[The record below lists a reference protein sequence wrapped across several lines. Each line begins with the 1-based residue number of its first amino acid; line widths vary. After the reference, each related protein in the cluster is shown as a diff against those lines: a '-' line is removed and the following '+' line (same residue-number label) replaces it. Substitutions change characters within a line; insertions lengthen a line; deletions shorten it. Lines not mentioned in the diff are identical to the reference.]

1 MVGIQLYFIL
11 CSLYCR
17 KTRMPTSRF
26 QIGDTVMGRWPGSNL
41 YYEVKV
47 LSYDKKTLLYTVIY
61 KDGTELEL
69 KESDITSL
77 TIFKQGVA
85 RSRSRS
91 RSRSPGRPRRS
102 RSRSPARTSRR
113 SSSRTTDVRKEKLKE
128 VLEVRLTPVPMTH
141 ENNSNSKHEKKEEN
155 NTANTASTIT
165 EEKTET
171 ESENQA
177 GGRYNLRRRKD
188 QGDVKTVELEQK
200 TETEVLS
207 QTKPPTAIKTTDLEF
222 RGRVG
227 VFFLMFL
234 LPVAVLASLILCG
247 QKDAS
252 LQSFPLELPSLQS
265 LWDWQVF
272 GIVLLWL
279 LFQAVLSLLPVGKL
293 VEGMPLKNGKTLKY
307 RINGFYALLLTAVAV
322 GVAVYQEVDLSYIHA
337 HFLQFYTSAL
347 LIVTL
352 LSVYLFVRSRW
363 ASEDELA
370 PGGNS
375 GYIIYDFFM
384 GRELNP
390 RIKNF
395 DIKFFCE
402 MRPGLMGW
410 VLINF
415 AMLQAEMKH
424 QDLENPSPAMLL
436 VNIFQLLWVVDGFWH
451 EEKLLTMMDIVYDG
465 FGFMLTFGDLTFVPF
480 TFTCQAYYL
489 VSHPNELSVFWIITL
504 ITMNGIGYYIFRKAN
519 SQKFA
524 FRKNPSDPAV
534 SHLKTIPTAT
544 GKSLIV
550 SGLWGWVRHPNYL
563 GDIIMGLAWSLPCGF
578 NHLIP
583 YFYLIYLFTL
593 LVHRNARDEHQCRKK
608 YGSAWEEYCKAVP
621 YRIFPGIY

>member
-1 MVGIQLYFIL
+1 
-11 CSLYCR
+11 
-17 KTRMPTSRF
+17 MPTARF

-47 LSYDKKTLLYTVIY
+47 LSYDNKTRLYTVIY

-77 TIFKQGVA
+77 TVFKQGG

-102 RSRSPARTSRR
+102 RSRSPARTPRQ

-128 VLEVRLTPVPMTH
+128 VLEVRLTPVPLTH
-141 ENNSNSKHEKKEEN
+141 ENNSNSRHEKKEEN
-155 NTANTASTIT
+155 NTASAVT

-177 GGRYNLRRRKD
+177 GGRYNLRHRKD
-188 QGDVKTVELEQK
+188 QGDGKTVELEQK
-200 TETEVLS
+200 TETAVLS

-222 RGRVG
+222 GGRVG

-234 LPVAVLASLILCG
+234 LPVAVWALLILCG

-252 LQSFPLELPSLQS
+252 LQSFPLELPALQS

-279 LFQAVLSLLPVGKL
+279 LFQAVLSLLPFGKL

-307 RINGFYALLLTAVAV
+307 RINGVYALLLTAVAV

-363 ASEDELA
+363 ASQDELA

-375 GYIIYDFFM
+375 GYVIYDFFM

-402 MRPGLMGW
+402 MRPGLLGW

-424 QDLENPSPAMLL
+424 QNLENPSPAMLL

-465 FGFMLTFGDLTFVPF
+465 FGFMLTFGDLAFVPF

-489 VSHPNELSVFWIITL
+489 VSHPSELSVFWIITL
-504 ITMNGIGYYIFRKAN
+504 ITMNGVGYYIFRKAN

-550 SGLWGWVRHPNYL
+550 SGLWGWLRHPNYL
-563 GDIIMGLAWSLPCGF
+563 GDIFMGLAWSLPCGF

-583 YFYLIYLFTL
+583 YFYLIYLITL
-593 LVHRNARDEHQCRKK
+593 LVHRNARDDRQCRKK

>member
-1 MVGIQLYFIL
+1 
-11 CSLYCR
+11 
-17 KTRMPTSRF
+17 MPTARF

-47 LSYDKKTLLYTVIY
+47 LSYDNKTRLYTVIY

-77 TIFKQGVA
+77 TVFKQGVT

-102 RSRSPARTSRR
+102 RSRSPARTPRR
-113 SSSRTTDVRKEKLKE
+113 SSSRTTDVHKEKLKE
-128 VLEVRLTPVPMTH
+128 ALEVRLTPV
-141 ENNSNSKHEKKEEN
+141 
-155 NTANTASTIT
+155 
-165 EEKTET
+165 EKTET

-188 QGDVKTVELEQK
+188 QGDGKTVELEQK
-200 TETEVLS
+200 TETETLLR
-207 QTKPPTAIKTTDLEF
+207 TKPPTASAIKTTDLEF
-222 RGRVG
+222 GGRVG

-234 LPVAVLASLILCG
+234 LPVAVLALLILCG

-252 LQSFPLELPSLQS
+252 LQSFPLELPALES
-265 LWDWQVF
+265 LWDCQVF

-322 GVAVYQEVDLSYIHA
+322 GVAMYQEVDLSYIHA

-352 LSVYLFVRSRW
+352 LSIYLFIRSRW

-390 RIKNF
+390 RIKNL

-415 AMLQAEMKH
+415 VMLQAEMKH
-424 QDLENPSPAMLL
+424 QNLENPSPAMLL

-465 FGFMLTFGDLTFVPF
+465 FGFMLTFGDLAFVPF

-489 VSHPNELSVFWIITL
+489 VSHPNELSAFWIITL
-504 ITMNGIGYYIFRKAN
+504 IIMNGVGYYIFRKAN

-544 GKSLIV
+544 GESLIV

-583 YFYLIYLFTL
+583 YFYLIYLITL

-608 YGSAWEEYCKAVP
+608 YGSAWDEYCKAVP
-621 YRIFPGIY
+621 FRIFPGIY

>member
-1 MVGIQLYFIL
+1 
-11 CSLYCR
+11 
-17 KTRMPTSRF
+17 MPTARF

-47 LSYDKKTLLYTVIY
+47 LSYDNKARLYTVIY

-77 TIFKQGVA
+77 TVFKQGVA

-128 VLEVRLTPVPMTH
+128 VLEVRLTPVV
-141 ENNSNSKHEKKEEN
+141 
-155 NTANTASTIT
+155 IRL
-165 EEKTET
+165 EKTET

-177 GGRYNLRRRKD
+177 GGRYNLRHRKD
-188 QGDVKTVELEQK
+188 QGDGKTVELEQK
-200 TETEVLS
+200 TETGVLS
-207 QTKPPTAIKTTDLEF
+207 QTKPPAAIKTTDLEF
-222 RGRVG
+222 GGRVG
-227 VFFLMFL
+227 E
-234 LPVAVLASLILCG
+234 
-247 QKDAS
+247 S
-252 LQSFPLELPSLQS
+252 LQFN
-265 LWDWQVF
+265 
-272 GIVLLWL
+272 
-279 LFQAVLSLLPVGKL
+279 L

-424 QDLENPSPAMLL
+424 QNLENPSPAMLL

-465 FGFMLTFGDLTFVPF
+465 FGFMLTFGDLAFVPF

-489 VSHPNELSVFWIITL
+489 VSHPNELSLFWIITL
-504 ITMNGIGYYIFRKAN
+504 ITMNGVGYYIFRKAN

-583 YFYLIYLFTL
+583 YFYLIYLITL
-593 LVHRNARDEHQCRKK
+593 LVHRNARDERQCRKK

>member
-1 MVGIQLYFIL
+1 
-11 CSLYCR
+11 
-17 KTRMPTSRF
+17 MPPARF

-47 LSYDKKTLLYTVIY
+47 MSFDNKTRLYTVIY

-69 KESDITSL
+69 KESDITSVV
-77 TIFKQGVA
+77 IFQTAG

-91 RSRSPGRPRRS
+91 RSPGRSPGRSSARSPGRPRRS
-102 RSRSPARTSRR
+102 RSRSPARTPRR
-113 SSSRTTDVRKEKLKE
+113 ASSRSTEVRKEKLKE
-128 VLEVRLTPVPMTH
+128 VLEVRLTPVAMKH
-141 ENNSNSKHEKKEEN
+141 ENNSSNSKSEKKEEN
-155 NTANTASTIT
+155 NTAKAAPVVT

-171 ESENQA
+171 ESENQT

-188 QGDVKTVELEQK
+188 QGDGKAVELEK
-200 TETEVLS
+200 AVESEPLL
-207 QTKPPTAIKTTDLEF
+207 QTKAPAAVKTADLEF
-222 RGRVG
+222 GGRVG
-227 VFFLMFL
+227 VLFLMFL
-234 LPVAVLASLILCG
+234 LPVAVLVLLILCG

-252 LQSFPLELPSLQS
+252 LQSFPLELPALQS
-265 LWDWQVF
+265 VWDCQVF

-279 LFQAVLSLLPVGKL
+279 LFQAFLSLLPVGKL

-307 RINGFYALLLTAVAV
+307 RINGFYALLLTAVAA

-347 LIVTL
+347 LIATL
-352 LSVYLFVRSRW
+352 LSIYLFIRSRW
-363 ASEDELA
+363 ASKDELA

-390 RIKNF
+390 RIKSF

-415 AMLQAEMKH
+415 AMLLAEMK
-424 QDLENPSPAMLL
+424 QQNLENPSPAMLL
-436 VNIFQLLWVVDGFWH
+436 VNIFQLLWVIDGLWH
-451 EEKLLTMMDIVYDG
+451 EEKLLTMMDIMYDG
-465 FGFMLTFGDLTFVPF
+465 FGFMLTFGDLAFVPF

-489 VSHPNELSVFWIITL
+489 VNHPNELSVFWIITL
-504 ITMNGIGYYIFRKAN
+504 IAMNGVGYYIFRKAN

-550 SGLWGWVRHPNYL
+550 SGLWGFVRHPNYL
-563 GDIIMGLAWSLPCGF
+563 GDIIMALAWSLPCGF
-578 NHLIP
+578 NNLVP
-583 YFYLIYLFTL
+583 YFYLIYLVTL
-593 LVHRNARDEHQCRKK
+593 LVHRNARDERQCRKK

-621 YRIFPGIY
+621 YRIFPRVY

>member
-1 MVGIQLYFIL
+1 M
-11 CSLYCR
+11 
-17 KTRMPTSRF
+17 RMPARF

-47 LSYDKKTLLYTVIY
+47 LSYDNKTRLYTVIY

-113 SSSRTTDVRKEKLKE
+113 SSTRTTDVRKEKLKE
-128 VLEVRLTPVPMTH
+128 VLEVRLTPVSMAH
-141 ENNSNSKHEKKEEN
+141 ENNTNNKHEKKEEN
-155 NTANTASTIT
+155 NAATNTASTIT

-188 QGDVKTVELEQK
+188 QGDGKTVELEQK
-200 TETEVLS
+200 TETETLL
-207 QTKPPTAIKTTDLEF
+207 QTKPPTGIKTSDLEF
-222 RGRVG
+222 GGRVG

-234 LPVAVLASLILCG
+234 LPLAVLGLLILCS

-252 LQSFPLELPSLQS
+252 LQSFPLEFPALQS

-279 LFQAVLSLLPVGKL
+279 LLQAVLSLLPIGKL

-307 RINGFYALLLTAVAV
+307 RINGFYALLFTAVAV
-322 GVAVYQEVDLSYIHA
+322 GVAVYQEVDFSYIHA

-363 ASEDELA
+363 ASKDELA

-424 QDLENPSPAMLL
+424 QNLETPSPAMLL
-436 VNIFQLLWVVDGFWH
+436 VNIFQLLWVVDGIWH

-465 FGFMLTFGDLTFVPF
+465 FGFMLTFGDLAFVPF

-489 VSHPNELSVFWIITL
+489 VSHPNELSIFWIITL
-504 ITMNGIGYYIFRKAN
+504 ITMDGVGYYIFRKAN

-544 GKSLIV
+544 GNSLIV

-578 NHLIP
+578 NNLIP
-583 YFYLIYLFTL
+583 YFYLIYLITL
-593 LVHRNARDEHQCRKK
+593 LVHRNARDERQCRKK

>member
-1 MVGIQLYFIL
+1 
-11 CSLYCR
+11 
-17 KTRMPTSRF
+17 MPTSRF

-128 VLEVRLTPVPMTH
+128 VLEVRLTPV
-141 ENNSNSKHEKKEEN
+141 
-155 NTANTASTIT
+155 
-165 EEKTET
+165 
-171 ESENQA
+171 
-177 GGRYNLRRRKD
+177 
-188 QGDVKTVELEQK
+188 
-200 TETEVLS
+200 
-207 QTKPPTAIKTTDLEF
+207 F
-222 RGRVG
+222 RGRVGESRQSNVILNCVNLHSTKHINVNNFATNKTLKKNLEVNCPIISVHLNLNKLNASISSCLSG

>member
-1 MVGIQLYFIL
+1 
-11 CSLYCR
+11 
-17 KTRMPTSRF
+17 MPTTRF
-26 QIGDTVMGRWPGSNL
+26 QIGDSVMGRWPGSNL

-47 LSYDKKTLLYTVIY
+47 LSYDNKARMYTVIY

-69 KESDITSL
+69 RESDITSL
-77 TIFKQGVA
+77 VIFKQGVA

-91 RSRSPGRPRRS
+91 RSPGRSRRS

-128 VLEVRLTPVPMTH
+128 SLEVRLTPLPMTH

-171 ESENQA
+171 ESENQT

-188 QGDVKTVELEQK
+188 QGDGKTVALEQK
-200 TETEVLS
+200 TETETL
-207 QTKPPTAIKTTDLEF
+207 QAKPPAVGAVKTTELEF
-222 RGRVG
+222 GGRVG

-234 LPVAVLASLILCG
+234 LPVAVLALLILCG

-252 LQSFPLELPSLQS
+252 LQSFPLELPALQS
-265 LWDWQVF
+265 LWDCQVF

-279 LFQAVLSLLPVGKL
+279 LSQAALSLLPVGKL
-293 VEGMPLKNGKTLKY
+293 VEGMPLNNGKTLKY
-307 RINGFYALLLTAVAV
+307 RINGFYALVLTSVAVAV
-322 GVAVYQEVDLSYIHA
+322 ALYQEVDFGYIHA
-337 HFLQFYTSAL
+337 NFLQFYTSAL

-352 LSVYLFVRSRW
+352 LSIYLFIRSRW

-390 RIKNF
+390 RIKSF

-415 AMLQAEMKH
+415 AMLQAEMK
-424 QDLENPSPAMLL
+424 QQNLENPSPAMLL
-436 VNIFQLLWVVDGFWH
+436 VNIFQLLWVVDGIWH

-465 FGFMLTFGDLTFVPF
+465 FGFMLTFGDLAFVPF

-504 ITMNGIGYYIFRKAN
+504 ITMNGVGYYIFRKAN

-524 FRKNPSDPAV
+524 FRKNPSDPAL

-583 YFYLIYLFTL
+583 YFYLIYLITL
-593 LVHRNARDEHQCRKK
+593 LVQDPTQEHLRHYCLLLICFYMAPHCNVALDKA
-608 YGSAWEEYCKAVP
+608 SATAKL
-621 YRIFPGIY
+621 

>member
-1 MVGIQLYFIL
+1 
-11 CSLYCR
+11 
-17 KTRMPTSRF
+17 MPTARF

-47 LSYDKKTLLYTVIY
+47 LSYDNKTRLYTVIY

-77 TIFKQGVA
+77 TIFKQGT

-102 RSRSPARTSRR
+102 RSRSPARTPRR

-128 VLEVRLTPVPMTH
+128 VLEVRLTPVPLTH

-155 NTANTASTIT
+155 NTTNTAS

-177 GGRYNLRRRKD
+177 GGRYNLRHRKD
-188 QGDVKTVELEQK
+188 QGDGKTVEMEQK
-200 TETEVLS
+200 TETAVLS

-222 RGRVG
+222 GGRVG

-234 LPVAVLASLILCG
+234 LPVAVLALLILCG

-252 LQSFPLELPSLQS
+252 LQSFPLELPALQS

-272 GIVLLWL
+272 GIALLWL
-279 LFQAVLSLLPVGKL
+279 LLQAVLSLLPVGKL

-352 LSVYLFVRSRW
+352 LSVYLFVRSHW
-363 ASEDELA
+363 ASQDELA
-370 PGGNS
+370 PAGNS
-375 GYIIYDFFM
+375 GYIIYDLFM

-402 MRPGLMGW
+402 MRPGLLGW

-424 QDLENPSPAMLL
+424 QNLENPSPAMLL

-451 EEKLLTMMDIVYDG
+451 EEKLLTMIDIVYDG
-465 FGFMLTFGDLTFVPF
+465 FGFMLTFGDLAFVPF

-489 VSHPNELSVFWIITL
+489 VSHPSELSVFWIITL
-504 ITMNGIGYYIFRKAN
+504 ITMNGVGYYIFRKAN

-550 SGLWGWVRHPNYL
+550 SGLWGWLRHPNYL
-563 GDIIMGLAWSLPCGF
+563 GDIFMGLAWSLPCGF

-583 YFYLIYLFTL
+583 YFYLIYLITL
-593 LVHRNARDEHQCRKK
+593 LVHRNARDDRQCRKK

>member
-1 MVGIQLYFIL
+1 
-11 CSLYCR
+11 
-17 KTRMPTSRF
+17 MPPARF

-47 LSYDKKTLLYTVIY
+47 MSFDNKTRLYTVIY

-69 KESDITSL
+69 KESDITSVV
-77 TIFKQGVA
+77 IFQTAG
-85 RSRSRS
+85 RSRS
-91 RSRSPGRPRRS
+91 RSRSPGRSPGRSSARS
-102 RSRSPARTSRR
+102 RDAHVAVAPVHQLGPAQSL
-113 SSSRTTDVRKEKLKE
+113 SRTQKCPRKTQE
-128 VLEVRLTPVPMTH
+128 VLEVRLTPVAMKH
-141 ENNSNSKHEKKEEN
+141 ENNSSNSKSEKKEEN
-155 NTANTASTIT
+155 NTAKAAPVVT

-171 ESENQA
+171 ESENQT

-188 QGDVKTVELEQK
+188 QGDGKAVELEK
-200 TETEVLS
+200 AVESEPLL
-207 QTKPPTAIKTTDLEF
+207 QTKAPAAVKTADLEF
-222 RGRVG
+222 GGRVG
-227 VFFLMFL
+227 VLFLMFL
-234 LPVAVLASLILCG
+234 LPGLCWYAHSLWAE
-247 QKDAS
+247 DAS
-252 LQSFPLELPSLQS
+252 LQSFPLELPALQS
-265 LWDWQVF
+265 VWDCQVF

-307 RINGFYALLLTAVAV
+307 RINGFYALLLTAVAA

-347 LIVTL
+347 LIATL
-352 LSVYLFVRSRW
+352 LSIYLFIRSRW
-363 ASEDELA
+363 ASKDELA
-370 PGGNS
+370 PGGIF

-390 RIKNF
+390 RIKSF

-415 AMLQAEMKH
+415 AMLLAEMK
-424 QDLENPSPAMLL
+424 QQNLENPSPAMLL
-436 VNIFQLLWVVDGFWH
+436 VNIFQLLWVIDGLWH
-451 EEKLLTMMDIVYDG
+451 EEKLLTMMDIMYDG
-465 FGFMLTFGDLTFVPF
+465 FGFMLTFGDLAFVPF

-489 VSHPNELSVFWIITL
+489 VTHPNELSVFWIITL
-504 ITMNGIGYYIFRKAN
+504 IAMNGVGYYIFRKAN

-534 SHLKTIPTAT
+534 YHLKTIPTAT

-550 SGLWGWVRHPNYL
+550 SGLWGFVRHPNYL
-563 GDIIMGLAWSLPCGF
+563 GDIIMALAWSLPCGF
-578 NHLIP
+578 NTLVP
-583 YFYLIYLFTL
+583 YFYLIYLVTL
-593 LVHRNARDEHQCRKK
+593 LAHGTARHERKCRKK
-608 YGSAWEEYCKAVP
+608 YGSAWEEYCQAVP
-621 YRIFPGIY
+621 YRIFPRVY

>member
-1 MVGIQLYFIL
+1 
-11 CSLYCR
+11 
-17 KTRMPTSRF
+17 
-26 QIGDTVMGRWPGSNL
+26 MGRWPGSNL

-47 LSYDKKTLLYTVIY
+47 LSYDNKTRLYTVIY

-77 TIFKQGVA
+77 TIFKQGVS

-102 RSRSPARTSRR
+102 RSRSPARTSRQ

-128 VLEVRLTPVPMTH
+128 ALEVRLTPVPVTH

-188 QGDVKTVELEQK
+188 QGDGKTVELEQK
-200 TETEVLS
+200 TETETLP
-207 QTKPPTAIKTTDLEF
+207 QTKPPTASAIKTTDLEF
-222 RGRVG
+222 GGRVG

-234 LPVAVLASLILCG
+234 LPVAVLALLILGG

-252 LQSFPLELPSLQS
+252 LQSFPLELPALQS
-265 LWDWQVF
+265 LWDCQVF

-279 LFQAVLSLLPVGKL
+279 LFQAVLSLLPVGK
-293 VEGMPLKNGKTLKY
+293 EG
-307 RINGFYALLLTAVAV
+307 
-322 GVAVYQEVDLSYIHA
+322 DLSYIHA

-352 LSVYLFVRSRW
+352 LSIYLFIRSRW

-424 QDLENPSPAMLL
+424 QNLENPSPAMLL

-465 FGFMLTFGDLTFVPF
+465 FGFMLTFGDLAFVPF

-489 VSHPNELSVFWIITL
+489 VSHPNELSAFWIITL
-504 ITMNGIGYYIFRKAN
+504 ITMNGVGYYIFRKAN

-544 GKSLIV
+544 GESLIV

-583 YFYLIYLFTL
+583 YFYLIYLITL

-608 YGSAWEEYCKAVP
+608 YGSAWDEYCKAVP

>member
-1 MVGIQLYFIL
+1 
-11 CSLYCR
+11 
-17 KTRMPTSRF
+17 MPTARF

-47 LSYDKKTLLYTVIY
+47 LSYDNKTRLYTVIY

-69 KESDITSL
+69 KESDIT
-77 TIFKQGVA
+77 
-85 RSRSRS
+85 
-91 RSRSPGRPRRS
+91 
-102 RSRSPARTSRR
+102 
-113 SSSRTTDVRKEKLKE
+113 
-128 VLEVRLTPVPMTH
+128 
-141 ENNSNSKHEKKEEN
+141 
-155 NTANTASTIT
+155 
-165 EEKTET
+165 
-171 ESENQA
+171 A

-188 QGDVKTVELEQK
+188 QGDGKTVELEQK
-200 TETEVLS
+200 TETETLLR
-207 QTKPPTAIKTTDLEF
+207 TKPPTASAIKTTDLEF
-222 RGRVG
+222 GGRVG
-227 VFFLMFL
+227 ESSQQFNVILDCVGIHSTNLMQYVGLNNFATNKKLKKSRISLQQSVFFLMFL
-234 LPVAVLASLILCG
+234 LPVAVLALLILCG

-252 LQSFPLELPSLQS
+252 LQSFPLELPALES
-265 LWDWQVF
+265 LWDCQVF

-322 GVAVYQEVDLSYIHA
+322 GVAMYQEVDLSYIHA

-352 LSVYLFVRSRW
+352 LSIYLFIRSRW

-390 RIKNF
+390 RIKNL

-415 AMLQAEMKH
+415 VMLQAEMKH
-424 QDLENPSPAMLL
+424 QNLENPSPAMLL

-465 FGFMLTFGDLTFVPF
+465 FGFMLTFGDLAFVPF

-489 VSHPNELSVFWIITL
+489 VSHPNELSAFWIITL
-504 ITMNGIGYYIFRKAN
+504 IIMNGVGYYIFRKAN

-544 GKSLIV
+544 GESLIV

-583 YFYLIYLFTL
+583 YFYLIYLITL

-608 YGSAWEEYCKAVP
+608 YGSAWDEYCKAVP
-621 YRIFPGIY
+621 FRIFPGIY

>member
-1 MVGIQLYFIL
+1 M
-11 CSLYCR
+11 
-17 KTRMPTSRF
+17 RMPSTRF
-26 QIGDTVMGRWPGSNL
+26 QSGETVMGRWPGSNL

-47 LSYDKKTLLYTVIY
+47 LNYDNKSRLYTVIY

-77 TIFKQGVA
+77 TMFKQGST

-91 RSRSPGRPRRS
+91 RSRSPARTRRS
-102 RSRSPARTSRR
+102 SRSPARTSRR
-113 SSSRTTDVRKEKLKE
+113 SSSRTADLQREKLKE
-128 VLEVRLTPVPMTH
+128 VLEVRLTPVAIPH
-141 ENNSNSKHEKKEEN
+141 ENNSNSKHQKKEENEKKEEN
-155 NTANTASTIT
+155 DTATKVNET
-165 EEKTET
+165 EA
-171 ESENQA
+171 ESENQTR
-177 GGRYNLRRRKD
+177 GRYNLRRRKE
-188 QGDVKTVELEQK
+188 QGDGKPVEE
-200 TETEVLS
+200 ETKEETLV
-207 QTKPPTAIKTTDLEF
+207 QAKPPAPVKTTDLEF
-222 RGRVG
+222 GGRVG
-227 VFFLMFL
+227 VFFLMLL
-234 LPVAVLASLILCG
+234 LPVAVLALLILCG

-252 LQSFPLELPSLQS
+252 LQDFPLQIPPLQS

-279 LFQAVLSLLPVGKL
+279 LFQAVLALLPIGK
-293 VEGMPLKNGKTLKY
+293 VIEGMPLKNGKTLKY
-307 RINGFYALLLTAVAV
+307 RINGFYALVLTAVVV
-322 GVAVYQEVDLSYIHA
+322 GAAVYQEVDLSYIHA

-347 LIVTL
+347 VIVTL
-352 LSVYLFVRSRW
+352 LSIYLFVCSRW
-363 ASEDELA
+363 ATESNLA

-390 RIKNF
+390 RIKSF

-402 MRPGLMGW
+402 MRPGLIGW

-415 AMLQAEMKH
+415 AMLLAEMKH
-424 QDLENPSPAMLL
+424 QNLENPSPAMLL
-436 VNIFQLLWVVDGFWH
+436 VNGFQLLWVVDGIWH

-465 FGFMLTFGDLTFVPF
+465 FGFMLTFGDLAFVPF

-489 VSHPNELSVFWIITL
+489 VNHPNDLSVFWITTL
-504 ITMNGIGYYIFRKAN
+504 IAMNGVGYYIFRKAN
-519 SQKFA
+519 SQKFV

-534 SHLKTIPTAT
+534 SHLKAIPTAT

-550 SGLWGWVRHPNYL
+550 SGLWGFVRHPNYL

-578 NHLIP
+578 NHVIP
-583 YFYLIYLFTL
+583 YFYLIYLITL
-593 LVHRNARDEHQCRKK
+593 LVHRNARDERQCRKK

>member
-1 MVGIQLYFIL
+1 MQQCNFAKTETE
-11 CSLYCR
+11 
-17 KTRMPTSRF
+17 KTRMPTARF

-47 LSYDKKTLLYTVIY
+47 LSYDNKTRLYTVIY

-77 TIFKQGVA
+77 TVFKQGVA

-128 VLEVRLTPVPMTH
+128 VLEVRLTPVLMPH

-155 NTANTASTIT
+155 NTANRASTIT

-177 GGRYNLRRRKD
+177 GGRYNLRHRKD
-188 QGDVKTVELEQK
+188 QGDGKTVELEQK
-200 TETEVLS
+200 TETGVLS
-207 QTKPPTAIKTTDLEF
+207 QTKPPAAIKTTDLEF
-222 RGRVG
+222 GGRVG

-234 LPVAVLASLILCG
+234 LPVTVLALLILCG

-252 LQSFPLELPSLQS
+252 LQSFPLELPALQS

-279 LFQAVLSLLPVGKL
+279 LFQAVFSLLPVGKL

-424 QDLENPSPAMLL
+424 QNLENPSPAMLL

-465 FGFMLTFGDLTFVPF
+465 FGFMLTFGDLAFVPF

-489 VSHPNELSVFWIITL
+489 VSHPNELSLFWIITL
-504 ITMNGIGYYIFRKAN
+504 ITMNGVGYYIFRKAN
-519 SQKFA
+519 SQKFT

-563 GDIIMGLAWSLPCGF
+563 GDIIMGLAWSLPCGKF
-578 NHLIP
+578 NFSSPFEI
-583 YFYLIYLFTL
+583 
-593 LVHRNARDEHQCRKK
+593 K
-608 YGSAWEEYCKAVP
+608 
-621 YRIFPGIY
+621 

>member
-1 MVGIQLYFIL
+1 
-11 CSLYCR
+11 
-17 KTRMPTSRF
+17 MPTARF
-26 QIGDTVMGRWPGSNL
+26 LIGDTVMGRWPGSNL

-47 LSYDKKTLLYTVIY
+47 LSYDNKARLYTVIY

-77 TIFKQGVA
+77 TVFKQGVA

-128 VLEVRLTPVPMTH
+128 VLEVRLTPVVIRLYSYLLCSLIVMFYQ
-141 ENNSNSKHEKKEEN
+141 
-155 NTANTASTIT
+155 
-165 EEKTET
+165 EKTET

-177 GGRYNLRRRKD
+177 GGRYNLRHRKD
-188 QGDVKTVELEQK
+188 QGDGKTVELEQK
-200 TETEVLS
+200 TETGVLS
-207 QTKPPTAIKTTDLEF
+207 QTKPPAAIKTTDLEF
-222 RGRVG
+222 GGRVG

-234 LPVAVLASLILCG
+234 LPVTVLALLILCG

-252 LQSFPLELPSLQS
+252 LQSFPLELPALQS

-279 LFQAVLSLLPVGKL
+279 LFQAVFSLLPVGKL

-347 LIVTL
+347 LIVTV

-424 QDLENPSPAMLL
+424 QNLENPSPAMLL

-465 FGFMLTFGDLTFVPF
+465 FGFMLTFGDLAFVPF

-489 VSHPNELSVFWIITL
+489 VSHPNELSLFWIITL
-504 ITMNGIGYYIFRKAN
+504 ITMNGVGYYIFRKAN
-519 SQKFA
+519 SQKFT

-583 YFYLIYLFTL
+583 YFYLIYLITL
-593 LVHRNARDEHQCRKK
+593 LVHRNARDERQCRKK

>member
-1 MVGIQLYFIL
+1 
-11 CSLYCR
+11 
-17 KTRMPTSRF
+17 MPTSRF

>member
-1 MVGIQLYFIL
+1 
-11 CSLYCR
+11 
-17 KTRMPTSRF
+17 
-26 QIGDTVMGRWPGSNL
+26 
-41 YYEVKV
+41 
-47 LSYDKKTLLYTVIY
+47 
-61 KDGTELEL
+61 
-69 KESDITSL
+69 
-77 TIFKQGVA
+77 
-85 RSRSRS
+85 
-91 RSRSPGRPRRS
+91 
-102 RSRSPARTSRR
+102 
-113 SSSRTTDVRKEKLKE
+113 
-128 VLEVRLTPVPMTH
+128 MTH

-188 QGDVKTVELEQK
+188 QGDGKTVELEQK
-200 TETEVLS
+200 TETETLLR
-207 QTKPPTAIKTTDLEF
+207 TKPPTASAIKTTDLEF
-222 RGRVG
+222 GGRVG

-234 LPVAVLASLILCG
+234 LPVAVLALLILCG

-252 LQSFPLELPSLQS
+252 LQSFPLELPALES
-265 LWDWQVF
+265 LWDCQVF

-279 LFQAVLSLLPVGKL
+279 LFQAVLSLLPVGKVL
-293 VEGMPLKNGKTLKY
+293 SQSHDSLC
-307 RINGFYALLLTAVAV
+307 FYALLLTAVAV
-322 GVAVYQEVDLSYIHA
+322 GVAMYQEVDLSYIHA

-352 LSVYLFVRSRW
+352 LSIYLFIRSRW

-390 RIKNF
+390 RIKNL

-415 AMLQAEMKH
+415 VMLQAEMKH
-424 QDLENPSPAMLL
+424 QNLENPSPAMLL

-465 FGFMLTFGDLTFVPF
+465 FGFMLTFGDLAFVPF

-489 VSHPNELSVFWIITL
+489 VSHPNELSAFWIITL
-504 ITMNGIGYYIFRKAN
+504 IIMNGVGYYIFRKAN

-544 GKSLIV
+544 GESLIV

-583 YFYLIYLFTL
+583 YFYLIYLITL

-608 YGSAWEEYCKAVP
+608 YGSAWDEYCKAVP
-621 YRIFPGIY
+621 FRIFPGIY

>member
-1 MVGIQLYFIL
+1 
-11 CSLYCR
+11 
-17 KTRMPTSRF
+17 MPTTRF

-47 LSYDKKTLLYTVIY
+47 LSYDNKTRLYTVIY

-77 TIFKQGVA
+77 TIFKQGVS

-102 RSRSPARTSRR
+102 RSRSPARTSRQ

-128 VLEVRLTPVPMTH
+128 ALEVRLTPVPVTH

-188 QGDVKTVELEQK
+188 QGDGKTIELEQK
-200 TETEVLS
+200 TEAETLP
-207 QTKPPTAIKTTDLEF
+207 QTKPPTASAIKTTDLEF
-222 RGRVG
+222 GGRVG

-234 LPVAVLASLILCG
+234 LPVAVLALLILCG

-252 LQSFPLELPSLQS
+252 LQSFPLELPALQS
-265 LWDWQVF
+265 LWDCQVF

-322 GVAVYQEVDLSYIHA
+322 GVAMYQEVDLSYIHV

-352 LSVYLFVRSRW
+352 LSIYLFIRSCW

-424 QDLENPSPAMLL
+424 QNLENPSPAMLL

-465 FGFMLTFGDLTFVPF
+465 FGFMLTFGDLAFVPF

-489 VSHPNELSVFWIITL
+489 VSHPNELSAFWIITL
-504 ITMNGIGYYIFRKAN
+504 ITMNGVGYYIFRKAN

-544 GKSLIV
+544 GESLIV

-583 YFYLIYLFTL
+583 YFYLIYLITL
-593 LVHRNARDEHQCRKK
+593 LVHRNARDERQCRKK
-608 YGSAWEEYCKAVP
+608 YGSAWDEYCKAVP

>member
-1 MVGIQLYFIL
+1 
-11 CSLYCR
+11 
-17 KTRMPTSRF
+17 MPTSRF

-47 LSYDKKTLLYTVIY
+47 LSYDNKTLLYTVIY

-128 VLEVRLTPVPMTH
+128 VLEVRLTPVVRRL
-141 ENNSNSKHEKKEEN
+141 
-155 NTANTASTIT
+155 
-165 EEKTET
+165 EKTET

-188 QGDVKTVELEQK
+188 QGDGKTVELEQK

-222 RGRVG
+222 GGRVG

-279 LFQAVLSLLPVGKL
+279 LFQAVLSLLPVGKVL
-293 VEGMPLKNGKTLKY
+293 STNHMTPRDPGL
-307 RINGFYALLLTAVAV
+307 GFYALLLTAVAV
-322 GVAVYQEVDLSYIHA
+322 GVGVYQEVDLSYIHA

-352 LSVYLFVRSRW
+352 LSVYLFVRCRW

-424 QDLENPSPAMLL
+424 QNLENPSPAMLL

-519 SQKFA
+519 SQKFT

-593 LVHRNARDEHQCRKK
+593 LVHRNARDERQCRKK

>member
-1 MVGIQLYFIL
+1 
-11 CSLYCR
+11 
-17 KTRMPTSRF
+17 MPTARF
-26 QIGDTVMGRWPGSNL
+26 LIGDTVMGRWPGSNL

-47 LSYDKKTLLYTVIY
+47 LSYDNKTRLYTVIY

-77 TIFKQGVA
+77 TVFKQGVT

-102 RSRSPARTSRR
+102 RSRSPARTPRR
-113 SSSRTTDVRKEKLKE
+113 SSSRTTDVHKEKLKE
-128 VLEVRLTPVPMTH
+128 ALEVRLTPV
-141 ENNSNSKHEKKEEN
+141 
-155 NTANTASTIT
+155 
-165 EEKTET
+165 EKTET

-188 QGDVKTVELEQK
+188 QGDGKTVELEQK
-200 TETEVLS
+200 TETETLLR
-207 QTKPPTAIKTTDLEF
+207 TKPPTASAIKTTDLEF
-222 RGRVG
+222 GGRVG

-234 LPVAVLASLILCG
+234 LPVAVLALLILCG

-252 LQSFPLELPSLQS
+252 LQSFPLELPALES
-265 LWDWQVF
+265 LWDCQVF

-279 LFQAVLSLLPVGKL
+279 LFQAVLALLPVGKL

-322 GVAVYQEVDLSYIHA
+322 GVAMYQEVDLSYIHA

-352 LSVYLFVRSRW
+352 LSIYLFIRSRW
-363 ASEDELA
+363 ASEDEFA

-415 AMLQAEMKH
+415 VMLQAEMKH
-424 QDLENPSPAMLL
+424 QNLENPSPAMLL

-465 FGFMLTFGDLTFVPF
+465 FGFMLTFGDLAFVPF

-489 VSHPNELSVFWIITL
+489 VSHPNELSAFWIITL
-504 ITMNGIGYYIFRKAN
+504 IIMNGVGYYIFRKAN

-544 GKSLIV
+544 GESLIV

-583 YFYLIYLFTL
+583 YFYLIYLITL

-608 YGSAWEEYCKAVP
+608 YGSAWDEYCKAVP
-621 YRIFPGIY
+621 FRIFPGIY

>member
-1 MVGIQLYFIL
+1 
-11 CSLYCR
+11 
-17 KTRMPTSRF
+17 MPTTRF

-47 LSYDKKTLLYTVIY
+47 LSYDNKTRLYTVIY

-77 TIFKQGVA
+77 TIFKQGVS

-102 RSRSPARTSRR
+102 RSRSPARTSRQ

-128 VLEVRLTPVPMTH
+128 ALEVRLTPVVKRLVLCSLIEMFQQ
-141 ENNSNSKHEKKEEN
+141 
-155 NTANTASTIT
+155 
-165 EEKTET
+165 EKTET

-188 QGDVKTVELEQK
+188 QGDGKTIELEQK
-200 TETEVLS
+200 TEAETLP
-207 QTKPPTAIKTTDLEF
+207 QTKPPTASAIKTTDLEF
-222 RGRVG
+222 GGRVG

-234 LPVAVLASLILCG
+234 LPVAVLALLILCG

-252 LQSFPLELPSLQS
+252 LQSFPLELPALQS
-265 LWDWQVF
+265 LWDCQVF

-322 GVAVYQEVDLSYIHA
+322 GVAMYQEVDLSYIHV

-352 LSVYLFVRSRW
+352 LSIYLFIRSCW

-424 QDLENPSPAMLL
+424 QNLENPSPAMLL

-465 FGFMLTFGDLTFVPF
+465 FGFMLTFGDLAFVPF

-489 VSHPNELSVFWIITL
+489 VSHPNELSAFWIITL
-504 ITMNGIGYYIFRKAN
+504 ITMNGVGYYIFRKAN

-544 GKSLIV
+544 GESLIV

-583 YFYLIYLFTL
+583 YFYLIYLITL
-593 LVHRNARDEHQCRKK
+593 LVHRNARDERQCRKK
-608 YGSAWEEYCKAVP
+608 YGSAWDEYCKAVP

>member
-1 MVGIQLYFIL
+1 
-11 CSLYCR
+11 
-17 KTRMPTSRF
+17 MPTARF

-47 LSYDKKTLLYTVIY
+47 LSYDNKARLYTVIY

-77 TIFKQGVA
+77 TVFKQGVA

-113 SSSRTTDVRKEKLKE
+113 SSSRTTDVQL
-128 VLEVRLTPVPMTH
+128 
-141 ENNSNSKHEKKEEN
+141 N
-155 NTANTASTIT
+155 ASI
-165 EEKTET
+165 
-171 ESENQA
+171 SSC
-177 GGRYNLRRRKD
+177 
-188 QGDVKTVELEQK
+188 
-200 TETEVLS
+200 LS
-207 QTKPPTAIKTTDLEF
+207 
-222 RGRVG
+222 G

-234 LPVAVLASLILCG
+234 LPVTVLALLILCG

-252 LQSFPLELPSLQS
+252 LQSFPLELPALQS

-279 LFQAVLSLLPVGKL
+279 LFQAVFSLLPVGKL

-424 QDLENPSPAMLL
+424 QNLENPSPAMLL

-465 FGFMLTFGDLTFVPF
+465 FGFMLTFGDLAFVPF

-489 VSHPNELSVFWIITL
+489 VSHPNELSLFWIITL
-504 ITMNGIGYYIFRKAN
+504 ITMNGVGYYIFRKAN
-519 SQKFA
+519 SQKFT

-583 YFYLIYLFTL
+583 YFYLIYLITL
-593 LVHRNARDEHQCRKK
+593 LVHRNARDERQCRKK
-608 YGSAWEEYCKAVP
+608 YGSAWEEYCKQFVKKQKTKLYFLNFCTYLIENFRFGLHFRHYALFNSFLLSKVHKIWLC
-621 YRIFPGIY
+621 YLRFSS

>member
-1 MVGIQLYFIL
+1 
-11 CSLYCR
+11 
-17 KTRMPTSRF
+17 MPAARF
-26 QIGDTVMGRWPGSNL
+26 QSGDTVMGRWPGSNL

-47 LSYDKKTLLYTVIY
+47 LSYDSKTRLYTVIY

-69 KESDITSL
+69 KESDITS
-77 TIFKQGVA
+77 TIVFKQGVV

-91 RSRSPGRPRRS
+91 RSRSPGRTRRS

-128 VLEVRLTPVPMTH
+128 ALEVRLTPVPMTH
-141 ENNSNSKHEKKEEN
+141 ENNSNSTHEKKEEN
-155 NTANTASTIT
+155 NTASKVT
-165 EEKTET
+165 EQKTVT

-188 QGDVKTVELEQK
+188 QGDGKEVELEK
-200 TETEVLS
+200 KEETEVVS
-207 QTKPPTAIKTTDLEF
+207 QTKTPAAIKTTDLEF
-222 RGRVG
+222 GGRVG

-234 LPVAVLASLILCG
+234 LPVAVLALLILCG

-252 LQSFPLELPSLQS
+252 LQNFPLDLPTLQS

-322 GVAVYQEVDLSYIHA
+322 VVALYQVDLSYIHA
-337 HFLQFYTSAL
+337 HFLQFYTSSL
-347 LIVTL
+347 LIVIL
-352 LSVYLFVRSRW
+352 LSVYLFIRSRW
-363 ASEDELA
+363 ASEEELA

-375 GYIIYDFFM
+375 GYFIYDFFM

-415 AMLQAEMKH
+415 AMLLAEVKH
-424 QDLENPSPAMLL
+424 QNLKMPSPAMLL

-465 FGFMLTFGDLTFVPF
+465 FGFMLTFGDLAFVPF

-489 VSHPNELSVFWIITL
+489 VTHPNELSVYWIVTL
-504 ITMNGIGYYIFRKAN
+504 IAMNGVGYYIFRKAN

-524 FRKNPSDPAV
+524 FRKNPSDPTV

-550 SGLWGWVRHPNYL
+550 SGLWGFVRHPNYL

-583 YFYLIYLFTL
+583 YFYLIYLTTL
-593 LVHRNARDEHQCRKK
+593 LVHRNARDERQCRKK

-621 YRIFPGIY
+621 YRIFPRIY

>member
-1 MVGIQLYFIL
+1 
-11 CSLYCR
+11 
-17 KTRMPTSRF
+17 MPTARF

-47 LSYDKKTLLYTVIY
+47 LSYDNKTRLYTVIY

-77 TIFKQGVA
+77 TIFKQGT

-102 RSRSPARTSRR
+102 RSRSPARTPRR

-128 VLEVRLTPVPMTH
+128 VLEVRLTPVPLTH

-155 NTANTASTIT
+155 NTTNTASAVT

-177 GGRYNLRRRKD
+177 GGRYNLRHRKD
-188 QGDVKTVELEQK
+188 QGDGKTVEMEQK
-200 TETEVLS
+200 TETAVLS

-222 RGRVG
+222 GGRVG

-234 LPVAVLASLILCG
+234 LPVAVLALLILCG

-252 LQSFPLELPSLQS
+252 LQSFPLELPALQS

-272 GIVLLWL
+272 GIALLWL
-279 LFQAVLSLLPVGKL
+279 LLQAVLSLLPVGKL

-352 LSVYLFVRSRW
+352 LSVYLFVRSHW
-363 ASEDELA
+363 ASQDELA
-370 PGGNS
+370 PAGNS
-375 GYIIYDFFM
+375 GYIIYDLFM

-402 MRPGLMGW
+402 MRPGLLGW

-424 QDLENPSPAMLL
+424 QNLENPSPAMLL

-451 EEKLLTMMDIVYDG
+451 EEKLLTMIDIVYDG
-465 FGFMLTFGDLTFVPF
+465 FGFMLTFGDLAFVPF

-489 VSHPNELSVFWIITL
+489 VSHPSELSVFWIITL
-504 ITMNGIGYYIFRKAN
+504 ITMNGVGYYIFRKAN

-550 SGLWGWVRHPNYL
+550 SGLWGWLRHPNYL
-563 GDIIMGLAWSLPCGF
+563 GDIFMGLAWSLPCGF

-583 YFYLIYLFTL
+583 YFYLIYLITL
-593 LVHRNARDEHQCRKK
+593 LVHRNARDDRQCRKK

>member
-1 MVGIQLYFIL
+1 
-11 CSLYCR
+11 
-17 KTRMPTSRF
+17 MPTARF

-47 LSYDKKTLLYTVIY
+47 LSYDNKTRLYTVIY

-77 TIFKQGVA
+77 TVFKQGVT

-102 RSRSPARTSRR
+102 RSRSPARTPRR
-113 SSSRTTDVRKEKLKE
+113 SSSRTTDVHKEKLKE
-128 VLEVRLTPVPMTH
+128 ALEVRLTPVVR
-141 ENNSNSKHEKKEEN
+141 S
-155 NTANTASTIT
+155 
-165 EEKTET
+165 
-171 ESENQA
+171 
-177 GGRYNLRRRKD
+177 L
-188 QGDVKTVELEQK
+188 VC
-200 TETEVLS
+200 
-207 QTKPPTAIKTTDLEF
+207 
-222 RGRVG
+222 

-234 LPVAVLASLILCG
+234 LPVAVLALLILCG

-252 LQSFPLELPSLQS
+252 LQSFPLELPALES
-265 LWDWQVF
+265 LWDCQVF

-322 GVAVYQEVDLSYIHA
+322 GVAMYQEVDLSYIHA

-352 LSVYLFVRSRW
+352 LSIYLFIRSRW

-415 AMLQAEMKH
+415 VMLQAEMKH
-424 QDLENPSPAMLL
+424 QNLENPSPAMLL

-465 FGFMLTFGDLTFVPF
+465 FGFMLTFGDLAFVPF

-489 VSHPNELSVFWIITL
+489 VSHPNELSAFWIITL
-504 ITMNGIGYYIFRKAN
+504 IIMNGVGYYIFRKAN

-544 GKSLIV
+544 GESLIV

-583 YFYLIYLFTL
+583 YFYLIYLITL

-608 YGSAWEEYCKAVP
+608 YGSAWDEYCKAVP
-621 YRIFPGIY
+621 FRIFPGIY